1 MKDMKLIM
9 ETWRKFESISN
20 DKETHVFL
28 FENSEPVKTNFNVL
42 LEQYDD
48 KSITEEQLVS
58 LWEASF
64 DYEHEQLLNEIE
76 ALKKAGALAGKIKE
90 KVADWML
97 KSSIQLVEM
106 AKRGVGL
113 AAKLGK
119 KLLSVVGRFKESHPL
134 IFKVVSVIVLSAGMF
149 ALMAVLDSPEA
160 QAAIMP
166 AGGEETAVP
175 TGKGGG
181 ISSGAYEALRGL
193 VHESDASGSAKT
205 KAMALIDK
213 IQKSKEVVDLSQMK
227 TEFGQLA
234 KAQNET
240 LEGLFRL
247 AKGAGG
253 AERDQEAAEYLLK
266 MIDIGKKVTYKIG
279 GMPTR

>member
-1 MKDMKLIM
+1 MKLIM
-9 ETWRKFESISN
+9 ETWKKFEN
-20 DKETHVFL
+20 ATKDKETHVFL

-42 LEQYDD
+42 LEQYDSN
-48 KSITEEQLVS
+48 SITEEQLVS

-76 ALKKAGALAGKIKE
+76 ALKKVGALAGKIKE
-90 KVADWML
+90 KVSDFLL
-97 KSSIQLVEM
+97 KKSIQLVAM
-106 AKRGVGL
+106 ARKGVMA
-113 AAKLGK
+113 AAKVGGS
-119 KLLSVVGRFKESHPL
+119 LLKVVGRFKQSHPIL
-134 IFKVVSVIVLSAGMF
+134 FKIVSVIVISAGMF
-149 ALMAVLDSPEA
+149 ALMAAIDSPEA
-160 QAAIMP
+160 QAAILP
-166 AGGEETAVP
+166 AGGEETMTP
-175 TGKGGG
+175 TGKEGG

-213 IQKSKEVVDLSQMK
+213 IQSSKGTVDLSQMK

-253 AERDQEAAEYLLK
+253 AERDPEAAEYLLK
-266 MIDIGKKVTYKIG
+266 MIEIGKKVTYKIG